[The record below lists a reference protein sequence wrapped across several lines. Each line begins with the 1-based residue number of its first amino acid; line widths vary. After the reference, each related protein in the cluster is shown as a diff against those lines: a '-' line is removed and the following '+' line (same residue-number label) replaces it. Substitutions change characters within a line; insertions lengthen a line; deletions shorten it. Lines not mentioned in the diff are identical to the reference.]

1 MDIIIHG
8 CSGRMGR
15 MLTEVILEQNEHKVI
30 CGVDRERTEQVPYPI
45 YQDFAFVPP
54 KANVVIDFSHPSA
67 LKELL
72 GWCILHDTP
81 VVIATTGLGPEE
93 HRIIQEASRQIPVF
107 QSANMSLGIY
117 ALSKALPLLASILG
131 DEFDVGIFET
141 HHKHKKDA
149 PSGTTHLLKDA
160 LGGKCSAVAALRL
173 GSIPGEHT
181 VIFAGPDEVIELTH
195 TAYSRRIFALGALK
209 AANFIT
215 KQPHGLYS
223 MNDL

>member
-15 MLTEVILEQNEHKVI
+15 MLTEVISEQNEHKVI
-30 CGVDRERTEQVPYPI
+30 CGVDPERNTHFPYPV

-54 KANVVIDFSHPSA
+54 KADVVIDFSHPSA
-67 LKELL
+67 IRELL
-72 GWCILHDTP
+72 GWCILNNTP
-81 VVIATTGLGPEE
+81 VVIATTGLGSEE
-93 HRIIQEASRQIPVF
+93 HRIIQEAAKQIPVF
-107 QSANMSLGIY
+107 LSANMSLGIH
-117 ALSKALPLLASILG
+117 ALCKALPLLSTMLG

-149 PSGTTHLLKDA
+149 PSGTAYLLKDA
-160 LGGKCSAVAALRL
+160 LEGSCSAVTALRL

-195 TAYSRRIFALGALK
+195 TAYSRKIFAIGALK
-209 AANFIT
+209 AAAFVLEQ
-215 KQPHGLYS
+215 KPGLYTMS
-223 MNDL
+223 DL